1 MEPGTR
7 NCTGVL
13 LAFLLVPT
21 TAAPQAP
28 AECPTSECAAAGRAS
43 SPADSR
49 IWREVA
55 SIHALKL
62 DFVAALQRFT
72 RAQAGTFADE
82 GSDLLASVASMRAS
96 LERWDRA
103 VAQFQADANR
113 AASASAVHLAA
124 ATVLLD
130 RHRIED
136 ALRELRAAERDDAGR
151 AAVYTLQALAF
162 GALDKPADAARAL
175 RMAIAINPDNPT
187 ALYTL
192 AQQLTRLE
200 QPAEATR
207 ALRDCQRALAKR
219 EATSKGTPPDAA
231 PFERI
236 DLLRQVA
243 GVAPIFPQARYSDGY
258 AALRTGDYATAVT
271 RIAEAAAGD
280 PIAAG
285 EPAAREPVARAAALV
300 RTGQLETA
308 LQQLQGVIAEAPE
321 KAEGHRLLGLAY
333 WLDDQPGKSIEH
345 LRSAIRLVP
354 DDERARVTLADV
366 LAEDRRLAE
375 AERELTQAIDAG
387 VRSGRVYYQRS
398 QVYERQSL
406 LPQAASGYRDS
417 EAFGPFIG
425 RDEFYRAL
433 GSLLVNQADF
443 DGAVAAY
450 TRRIDAN
457 PNSGE
462 AHRQLGEIYFLQGRD
477 EEALTEF
484 LVTTWLDPRD
494 AKAFAAAGQVQV
506 RMLKYADARITLE
519 RALTLDPNLREA
531 RYGLGMSLMRLG
543 RTDEAKRELEIFQRQ
558 QGEFEALGQQAFQ
571 LDALRR
577 EASRSLIAGAFDQAI
592 APYEEALK
600 LDAGARSQRDLGL
613 ALLRAKRPQE
623 ALERLEAAQR
633 LDQTVEGF
641 AHLAEAYLAVGNR
654 DESARQRALAQQLA
668 RAAKLDRIRALA
680 R

>member
-49 IWREVA
+49 IWREAA
-55 SIHALKL
+55 SIRALKL

-151 AAVYTLQALAF
+151 AEVYTLQALAF

-187 ALYTL
+187 ALYAL

-200 QPAEATR
+200 QPVEATR

-243 GVAPIFPQARYSDGY
+243 AGPNQPH
-258 AALRTGDYATAVT
+258 AL
-271 RIAEAAAGD
+271 
-280 PIAAG
+280 
-285 EPAAREPVARAAALV
+285 RAAAIDLIPP
-300 RTGQLETA
+300 TQP
-308 LQQLQGVIAEAPE
+308 AP
-321 KAEGHRLLGLAY
+321 
-333 WLDDQPGKSIEH
+333 
-345 LRSAIRLVP
+345 
-354 DDERARVTLADV
+354 
-366 LAEDRRLAE
+366 
-375 AERELTQAIDAG
+375 
-387 VRSGRVYYQRS
+387 
-398 QVYERQSL
+398 
-406 LPQAASGYRDS
+406 
-417 EAFGPFIG
+417 
-425 RDEFYRAL
+425 
-433 GSLLVNQADF
+433 
-443 DGAVAAY
+443 
-450 TRRIDAN
+450 
-457 PNSGE
+457 
-462 AHRQLGEIYFLQGRD
+462 YF
-477 EEALTEF
+477 
-484 LVTTWLDPRD
+484 
-494 AKAFAAAGQVQV
+494 FAAA
-506 RMLKYADARITLE
+506 
-519 RALTLDPNLREA
+519 
-531 RYGLGMSLMRLG
+531 
-543 RTDEAKRELEIFQRQ
+543 F
-558 QGEFEALGQQAFQ
+558 
-571 LDALRR
+571 
-577 EASRSLIAGAFDQAI
+577 
-592 APYEEALK
+592 
-600 LDAGARSQRDLGL
+600 GL
-613 ALLRAKRPQE
+613 A
-623 ALERLEAAQR
+623 
-633 LDQTVEGF
+633 
-641 AHLAEAYLAVGNR
+641 
-654 DESARQRALAQQLA
+654 RQ
-668 RAAKLDRIRALA
+668 
-680 R
+680 